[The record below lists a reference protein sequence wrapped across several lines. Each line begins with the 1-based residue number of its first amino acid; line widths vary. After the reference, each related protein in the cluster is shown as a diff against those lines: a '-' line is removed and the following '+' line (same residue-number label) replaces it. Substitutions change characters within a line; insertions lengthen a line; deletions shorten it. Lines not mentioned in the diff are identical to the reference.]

1 MTGFL
6 SEDSLAVAKDDA
18 LNIPELGRSG
28 RELRVSYLLRSV
40 ERTSEDGDGWPWRIR
55 QMAVYHSFDFV
66 TGRALWIN
74 VKANDLMKET
84 ITEAVTELP
93 ELKASSLDDLESKFE
108 ATLATH
114 LIFLEWCDGNWRSCI
129 NDFEADLSKILVK
142 GKTARISQKDEST
155 AMQDTL
161 RRMLSLKSQSTFQTP
176 QRQETQTGSF
186 VSKLQ
191 RSMSKLTGRED
202 DTQSQMTAV
211 PTAATTIAPLQTDH
225 MLLELIKCFKDLD
238 GFSFGQLQKL
248 HHMGEQL
255 HEMSLVIQLDAQA
268 LRDIKECYGSLMARE
283 DLPEEIRDN
292 CKRSVAQFTCKV
304 ERVAKNLEIRLTQLE
319 SMKTWLNDGKTLVS
333 LHQPFLEARNGY
345 GTDQLI
351 AV

>member
-1 MTGFL
+1 
-6 SEDSLAVAKDDA
+6 
-18 LNIPELGRSG
+18 
-28 RELRVSYLLRSV
+28 
-40 ERTSEDGDGWPWRIR
+40 
-55 QMAVYHSFDFV
+55 
-66 TGRALWIN
+66 
-74 VKANDLMKET
+74 
-84 ITEAVTELP
+84 
-93 ELKASSLDDLESKFE
+93 
-108 ATLATH
+108 
-114 LIFLEWCDGNWRSCI
+114 
-129 NDFEADLSKILVK
+129 
-142 GKTARISQKDEST
+142 
-155 AMQDTL
+155 
-161 RRMLSLKSQSTFQTP
+161 
-176 QRQETQTGSF
+176 
-186 VSKLQ
+186 
-191 RSMSKLTGRED
+191 MSKLTGRED